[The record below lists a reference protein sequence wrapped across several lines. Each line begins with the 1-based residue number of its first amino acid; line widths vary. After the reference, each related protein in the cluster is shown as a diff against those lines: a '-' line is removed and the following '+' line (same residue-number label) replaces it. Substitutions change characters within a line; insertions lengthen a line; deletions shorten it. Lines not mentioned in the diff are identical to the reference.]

1 MPFTNLRMSLWGNSM
16 SFNIYCDESCHSP
29 NDKMPVMVL
38 GAIRC
43 PVEKTKEIAKRLREI
58 KVKHGF
64 HPNFEIKWN
73 KISKAKVD
81 FYLDIIDYF
90 FDDDDLS
97 FRGLIIDKSKLNHD
111 RYNQTH
117 DEWYYKMLF
126 LLLKN
131 LLIPKVSSFIYL
143 DKKDTQSAIK
153 VKKLHDVLCH
163 STYDFEQQYIKRVQ
177 VVESHHVE
185 QLQLADLL
193 LGALGYYHRHLSS
206 NEGKKKVINRI
217 KERSGYVLNKN
228 TLPTES
234 KFNLFHWE
242 GNYYG

>member
-1 MPFTNLRMSLWGNSM
+1 MN
-16 SFNIYCDESCHSP
+16 FNIYCDESCHLP
-29 NDKMPVMVL
+29 NDKISVMVL

-58 KVKHGF
+58 KIKHGF

-73 KISKAKVD
+73 KISKAKAS
-81 FYLDIIDYF
+81 FYLDIVDYF

-97 FRGLIIDKSKLNHD
+97 FRGIIIDKSNLNHKS
-111 RYNQTH
+111 YNQTH
-117 DEWYYKMLF
+117 DEWYYKMMF

-131 LLIPKVSSFIYL
+131 LLIPKANSFIYL

-153 VKKLHDVLCH
+153 VKKLHDILCH
-163 STYDFEQQYIKRVQ
+163 STYDFEQRFIKRVQ

-193 LGALGYYHRHLSS
+193 LGALGYYHRNLSS
-206 NEGKKKVINRI
+206 NEGKKRVINRI
-217 KERSGYVLNKN
+217 KERSGYALNKN
-228 TLPTES
+228 TLPAES